1 MKKLLN
7 FLIGLLIIFLIQYIS
22 FIILKFLKVNFPSPL
37 FGIILL
43 FLLLQFKIIKEDLV
57 KDCCE
62 FFLNNMILF
71 FIPIFVGIICYT
83 KTIYQNF
90 FPIILVILI
99 TTFLTLVCTGLFF
112 QIFLKYSRYLNI
124 KKIKEKSGE

>member
-1 MKKLLN
+1 MNKILK
-7 FLIGLLIIFLIQYIS
+7 FTISLLIIFLIQYIS
-22 FIILKFLKVNFPSPL
+22 FIALKFLKINFPSPL
-37 FGIILL
+37 LGIIIL
-43 FLLLQFKIIKEDLV
+43 FFLLQFKIVKEDLI

-83 KTIYQNF
+83 KIIYQNF
-90 FPIILVILI
+90 LPIILVILI

-112 QIFLKYSRYLNI
+112 QIFLKYFRFLNI
-124 KKIKEKSGE
+124 KKIKEGKEK

>member
-1 MKKLLN
+1 MNKILK
-7 FLIGLLIIFLIQYIS
+7 FTISLLIIFLIQYIS
-22 FIILKFLKVNFPSPL
+22 FITLKFLKINFPSPFL
-37 FGIILL
+37 GIIIL
-43 FLLLQFKIIKEDLV
+43 FFLLQFKIVKEDLI

-83 KTIYQNF
+83 KIIYQNF
-90 FPIILVILI
+90 LPIILVILI

-112 QIFLKYSRYLNI
+112 QIFLKYFRFLNI
-124 KKIKEKSGE
+124 KKIKEGKEK